1 MEQIKLGNGTTYLI
15 PAGAITN
22 VDDDKINIIILP
34 GIKTFLDVESDFD
47 LESNVNRIEVL
58 DEVGDVIDVK
68 KGFSNVDSIKKQKNY
83 VTGREE
89 ITNDEGITE
98 YVDNIETV
106 YILTLSRPDLRNKVE
121 SLEETVDTLVLDM
134 LGA

>member
-34 GIKTFLDVESDFD
+34 GIKTFLDIESDFD

-89 ITNDEGITE
+89 ITNNEGITE